1 MSSDKPLSPSNE
13 QRAKVNF
20 AICGYLA
27 EQQGAVPVKD
37 VLEHVVSI
45 VPSQSEGTG
54 DEDRDRK
61 DRVTFIRWSSTA
73 LVQTGLV
80 TKQGVRGL
88 WTITDEGRAA
98 LAEFT
103 DAESLYRHVRAV
115 NAERKAAKKTGL
127 GTWGLVD
134 SVIARVPVGKWVSF
148 TDLRAVTGKAAG
160 ITGVHLWRDK
170 PTGWHRVLRQNG
182 TIPAEAYEAEVRLQE
197 QRDLLDREGIDVDP
211 RAPESMRISVD
222 ELELIAAQIKV
233 PPRAWLVRGTSV
245 RGASIV
251 PQWLDEGLVSLPG
264 SQLPPLPPDPTDG
277 DIKKAVEEGYEG
289 LGYSQRQAKTE
300 ELKLFV
306 SKIQP
311 GHLVM
316 TVAASEIFVGE
327 ISGDFEQLES
337 PGRRSNLRRTT
348 NWINAEEPLAERAL
362 PARLAG
368 RLRASADILDLTEFY
383 ADIADLIGVETE
395 DDSDESARV
404 NMSEASVRLRHLNAK
419 DLPGVFID
427 LKWVNELIDVL
438 NVKCQVIL
446 YGPPG
451 TGKTFLAQEIAEA
464 LAGTQQ
470 VTLVQFHPSYAYEDF
485 FEGYRP
491 TGGTDGGVSLQ
502 LVPGPFR
509 KVVDLARANPSEPY
523 FLIIDEIN
531 RANLAKVFGELYFLL
546 EYRDRSI
553 DLLYSSGDSGPAFSL
568 PANVYIIGTMN
579 TADRSIALVDAAMR
593 RRFGFLSLHP
603 EDEKLDLVLRAWLAE
618 RGLPEE
624 RADLLVELNKRI
636 EDKDFKI
643 GPSYLMSPWAADDAG
658 LERIWKTSILPLLE
672 EYHVG
677 DALDVGKKYGLE
689 ALRSALSVGTSE
701 APAGELAE

>member
-1 MSSDKPLSPSNE
+1 MSSEQLSPSNA
-13 QRAKVNF
+13 QRAEVNF
-20 AICGYLA
+20 AICRYLS
-27 EQQGAVPVKD
+27 EQTGAVPAKE
-37 VLEHVVSI
+37 VLEHVMTV
-45 VPSQSEGTG
+45 VPQSREGTG

-61 DRVTFIRWSSTA
+61 DRVVFIRWSSTA
-73 LVQTGLV
+73 LVQTGLI

-88 WTITDEGRAA
+88 WNITNEGRAA
-98 LAEFT
+98 LSEFR
-103 DAESLYRHVRAV
+103 DAESLYAHVRAV

-148 TDLRAVTGKAAG
+148 TDLRAVTGKATG

-182 TIPAEAYEAEVRLQE
+182 TIPAEAYEAEARLQE
-197 QRDLLDREGIDVDP
+197 QRELLEREGIDVDP
-211 RAPESMRISVD
+211 RAPDSMRLSVD

-251 PQWLDEGLVSLPG
+251 PQWLDEDFVSLPA

-289 LGYSQRQAKTE
+289 LGYSQRQAKAE

-306 SKIQP
+306 SKMQP

-316 TVAASEIFVGE
+316 AVSGSEIFIGE
-327 ISGDFEQLES
+327 ITGDLTQLES
-337 PGRRSNLRRTT
+337 PGRRSNLRRPTS
-348 NWINAEEPLAERAL
+348 WINAEEPLLERTL

-383 ADIADLIGVETE
+383 GDIAELVGVDTE
-395 DDSDESARV
+395 DESDDLV
-404 NMSEASVRLRHLNAK
+404 PIDKPEASVKLRHLTG
-419 DLPGVFID
+419 DELPGVFIN
-427 LKWVNELIDVL
+427 LEWVNELIDVL
-438 NVKCQVIL
+438 NVKSQVIL

-491 TGGTDGGVSLQ
+491 AGGADGGVSLQ

-509 KVVDLARANPSEPY
+509 KVVDLARANPTQPY

-553 DLLYSSGDSGPAFSL
+553 DLLYSSGESGPAFSL

-603 EDEKLDLVLRAWLAE
+603 EDENLDHVLRAWLAN
-618 RGLPEE
+618 RGMPED
-624 RADLLVELNKRI
+624 RADFLVELNRRI
-636 EDKDFKI
+636 ADKDFKI

-677 DALDVGKKYGLE
+677 DALDVKKKYGLE
-689 ALRSALSVGTSE
+689 ALRAALAAENPAAPVGESSE
-701 APAGELAE
+701 

>member
-1 MSSDKPLSPSNE
+1 MSGEQLSPSNA
-13 QRAKVNF
+13 QRAEVNF
-20 AICGYLA
+20 AICRYLS
-27 EQQGAVPVKD
+27 EQSGAVPAKE
-37 VLEHVVSI
+37 VLEHVLTV
-45 VPSQSEGTG
+45 VPPSREATG
-54 DEDRDRK
+54 DEQRDRK
-61 DRVTFIRWSSTA
+61 DRVVFIRWSSTA
-73 LVQTGLV
+73 LVQTGLI

-88 WTITDEGRAA
+88 WNITDEGRAA
-98 LAEFT
+98 LSEFR
-103 DAESLYRHVRAV
+103 DAESLYAHVRAV

-148 TDLRAVTGKAAG
+148 TDLRAVTGKATG

-182 TIPAEAYEAEVRLQE
+182 TIPAEAYEAEARLQE
-197 QRDLLDREGIDVDP
+197 QRELLEREGIDVDP
-211 RAPESMRISVD
+211 RAPESMRLSVD

-251 PQWLDEGLVSLPG
+251 PQWLDEDFVSLPA

-277 DIKKAVEEGYEG
+277 DIKRAVEEGYEG
-289 LGYSQRQAKTE
+289 LGYSQRQAKAE

-306 SKIQP
+306 SKMQP

-316 TVAASEIFVGE
+316 TVSGSEIFIGE
-327 ISGDFEQLES
+327 ITGDLAQIES
-337 PGRRSNLRRTT
+337 PGRRSNLRRPTS
-348 NWINAEEPLAERAL
+348 WINAEEPLLERTL

-383 ADIADLIGVETE
+383 GDIADLVGVDTE
-395 DDSDESARV
+395 DDSDDLVSLDKP
-404 NMSEASVRLRHLNAK
+404 EASVSLRHLNSEE
-419 DLPGVFID
+419 LPGVFIG
-427 LKWVNELIDVL
+427 LEWVNELIDVL
-438 NVKCQVIL
+438 NVKSQVIL

-491 TGGTDGGVSLQ
+491 AGGADGGVSLQ

-509 KVVDLARANPSEPY
+509 KVVDLARANPTEPF

-603 EDEKLDLVLRAWLAE
+603 EDENLDQVLRAWLVD
-618 RGLPEE
+618 RGMPED
-624 RADLLVELNKRI
+624 RADLLVELNRRI
-636 EDKDFKI
+636 ADKDFKI
-643 GPSYLMSPWAADDAG
+643 GPSYLMSPWTADDAG

-677 DALDVGKKYGLE
+677 DALDVKKKYGLE
-689 ALRSALSVGTSE
+689 TLRAALAAENPAAPVGESSE
-701 APAGELAE
+701 